1 MYNYEN
7 KNINIKIK
15 KFVNMI
21 DKLIYM
27 SIISIIRMIKN
38 SYKLDDNSIV
48 KRKEGRK

>member
-7 KNINIKIK
+7 KMYRNKYKI
-15 KFVNMI
+15 MI

-27 SIISIIRMIKN
+27 SIISIVRMIKN
-38 SYKLDDNSIV
+38 SYRLDDNLII